1 MPSKHSEILRLGCGG
16 GVCVRRGKLSRRVE
30 IMNYDSERNNR
41 IMIRALFLNT
51 RTFEQIGHY
60 ITTNTTSTSMS
71 YFLFLFMV
79 SHNV

>member
-1 MPSKHSEILRLGCGG
+1 M
-16 GVCVRRGKLSRRVE
+16 RRGKLSRRVE

-60 ITTNTTSTSMS
+60 ITTNTTLTSMSCPIS
-71 YFLFLFMV
+71 YFLFPISIHDITQCLG
-79 SHNV
+79 